1 MKNFVGDKHNML
13 VRCQRRGCGTWGTVR
28 VYRRR
33 ARGATLPLYC
43 TVFYCTVLCVF
54 VEEEMWHLGYSD
66 GVQEDG
72 PGARHSHSA
81 VVHDQ
86 AMWVFGGMCDL
97 QPRNDFWK
105 WSFGKNL
112 DPTGHCLGR
121 PP

>member
-1 MKNFVGDKHNML
+1 
-13 VRCQRRGCGTWGTVR
+13 
-28 VYRRR
+28 
-33 ARGATLPLYC
+33 
-43 TVFYCTVLCVF
+43 
-54 VEEEMWHLGYSD
+54 MWHLGYSECA
-66 GVQEDG
+66 QEEG

-112 DPTGHCLGR
+112 DPTGHAHGR
-121 PP
+121 PPQPQDSIYSYFCTGRECKSKSVSGNVNEPEHRQRNSNEAKF